1 MKRSDSETFSESKN
15 SVTLFLTNK
24 IKHIFT
30 SATHTASAPAA
41 AVSVVLPPL
50 LFLPLPLDWS
60 KLENDSSK
68 LVPSHLVSA
77 ASPLLLASSAA

>member
-15 SVTLFLTNK
+15 SVTFFLTKK

-30 SATHTASAPAA
+30 SVTHTASAPAA

-60 KLENDSSK
+60 KLENDSS
-68 LVPSHLVSA
+68 
-77 ASPLLLASSAA
+77 